1 MFPPRFMRVLHNQ
14 RKFMSEKQQEF
25 DSNFEQIDLVAELIK
40 LKRESKN
47 IEERI
52 GALETLVF
60 SNPSLK
66 QDDRIKVVAGR
77 KTITLTDQCYES
89 LKVAGVE
96 TEVVETRKKKLDEF
110 DIEVQ
115 NAILKNKENYV
126 EKITKESIRIK

>member
-1 MFPPRFMRVLHNQ
+1 
-14 RKFMSEKQQEF
+14 MS
-25 DSNFEQIDLVAELIK
+25 DFEQIDLVAELIK

-60 SNPSLK
+60 STPSLK
-66 QDDRIKVVAGR
+66 QDDRIKIVAGR